1 MLDEVALLL
10 AHGVVFDRAFAVLP
24 SLDTGL
30 DAASGEC
37 FAEPAAV
44 ITTIGDQDIGL
55 GQCGK
60 HRCHS
65 TIVADLAFGQEQGL
79 AVAVADG
86 VKLGVQAALGAS
98 NATGNSPFL
107 SRLAAV

>member
-24 SLDTGL
+24 SRDTGL

-79 AVAVADG
+79 AVATSVP
-86 VKLGVQAALGAS
+86 VQAAMQRTLGEI
-98 NATGNSPFL
+98 FD
-107 SRLAAV
+107 